1 MTIDASRLAQLQAGG
16 RLPGPTELVQT
27 LMRTLDRGDASLPEI
42 ARLIQGDPV
51 LTGRLLRLANSGAY
65 ARARPHV
72 AVTPELLMVIGLA
85 AVRHVALAFCL
96 IDRAR
101 ERIAPDF
108 DTLAFWR
115 RSLAEACA
123 AQTLATI
130 TRAAPAAEMFT
141 LGLVAEIGQ
150 LALAALEPQGYPALL
165 ARLRDAPPET
175 LAAAERRAFG
185 ADQRELAV
193 ALLADWGF
201 PKLFVEAVRWHAL
214 PPPQWPAPLGERQ
227 WRLCTSLSLAH
238 RCADLLVAG
247 RTRPDDGFEGV
258 REEATAL
265 GVSDLAAFF
274 GEIERAWRDWGDFL
288 ALPTVPRAAACAP
301 PAAGALRVLV
311 VEDDAVAR
319 RAFEA
324 VLRNAGFD
332 VRGVPDAE
340 QALALAAGWP
350 PQLLVADL
358 VLPGANALE
367 LIERLRATSEG
378 AHIHAIV
385 VSAVD
390 RADAIA
396 EAHARG
402 ADDFLIK
409 PVDARVLIARVQ
421 AGARVLDLKRALA
434 RGTANGAN

>member
-1 MTIDASRLAQLQAGG
+1 MTIDAARLAHLQSSG
-16 RLPGPTELVQT
+16 RLPGPTQLVQE
-27 LMRTLDRGDASLPEI
+27 LMRMLDRGDAPLPEI

-51 LTGRLLRLANSGAY
+51 LTGRLLRLANSAAY
-65 ARARPHV
+65 ARARPH
-72 AVTPELLMVIGLA
+72 AAITPELLMVIGLA

-123 AQTLATI
+123 AQTLGVI

-150 LALAALEPQGYPALL
+150 LALVALDPQGYPALL
-165 ARLRDAPPET
+165 ARLRGAPPDA
-175 LAAAERRAFG
+175 LAAAERDACG
-185 ADQRELAV
+185 TDHRELAV
-193 ALLADWGF
+193 ALLTDWGF
-201 PKLFVEAVRWHAL
+201 PKLFTEAVRWHAL
-214 PPPQWPAPLGERQ
+214 PPPSWPAPLGERQ
-227 WRLCTSLSLAH
+227 WRLNASLSLAH
-238 RCADLLVAG
+238 RCADLLAS
-247 RTRPDDGFEGV
+247 DDGPGDGEIL
-258 REEATAL
+258 REDAAAL
-265 GVSDLAAFF
+265 GVGDLAAFL
-274 GEIERAWRDWGDFL
+274 GETARAWRDWGELL
-288 ALPTVPRAAACAP
+288 ALPAARTGTAGAAP
-301 PAAGALRVLV
+301 PAAALRVLV

-340 QALALAAGWP
+340 QALALAAGWL

-367 LIERLRATSEG
+367 LISRLRATSEG

-396 EAHARG
+396 AAHARG
-402 ADDFLIK
+402 ADDYLVK

-421 AGARVLDLKRALA
+421 AGARRLELKRALA
-434 RGTANGAN
+434 RGAADEAN